1 MAARAD
7 GELLGCRS
15 KPGAML
21 RSPQVV
27 IYGLGHTRHPALIAG
42 RVHEFAD
49 LAGN

>member
-7 GELLGCRS
+7 GEILGCRS

-21 RSPQVV
+21 RSPQVL
-27 IYGLGHTRHPALIAG
+27 IYGLGHTHHPALIAG
-42 RVHEFAD
+42 RVHELAD